1 MSNPK
6 EYKTIAKFLSLF
18 LGNNCEVLLCDTEE
32 FLYIMNPLDDTH
44 HVGDPLDDL
53 HQNFIDDDAF
63 HSLPYT
69 ITYRTSASSGEKLR
83 SATFFI
89 RDDNTLTGFLTLNW
103 KITDFV
109 QMKEIL
115 EMLTN
120 GSVFPDTEESTETG
134 SGSIETLSS
143 SVSELINSVMNE
155 ARIRFQTTPDRFTTE
170 EKLSIIR
177 EMNKRGVFLVK
188 GSVSEVAK
196 EVRSSEPTIYRYL
209 NQINNTQ
216 EEKS

>member
-53 HQNFIDDDAF
+53 HQNFIDDAAF

-69 ITYRTSASSGEKLR
+69 ITYRTSASSGEK
-83 SATFFI
+83 
-89 RDDNTLTGFLTLNW
+89 LTGFLTLNW

-209 NQINNTQ
+209 HQINNTQ

>member
-115 EMLTN
+115 
-120 GSVFPDTEESTETG
+120 
-134 SGSIETLSS
+134 
-143 SVSELINSVMNE
+143 
-155 ARIRFQTTPDRFTTE
+155 
-170 EKLSIIR
+170 
-177 EMNKRGVFLVK
+177 
-188 GSVSEVAK
+188 
-196 EVRSSEPTIYRYL
+196 
-209 NQINNTQ
+209 
-216 EEKS
+216 

>member
-1 MSNPK
+1 MLLFILCHIQLLTAPLLRQ
-6 EYKTIAKFLSLF
+6 AK
-18 LGNNCEVLLCDTEE
+18 NCVQ
-32 FLYIMNPLDDTH
+32 PL
-44 HVGDPLDDL
+44 
-53 HQNFIDDDAF
+53 
-63 HSLPYT
+63 
-69 ITYRTSASSGEKLR
+69 
-83 SATFFI
+83 FFI

-170 EKLSIIR
+170 EKIKYYKR
-177 EMNKRGVFLVK
+177 NEQKRGIPCK

-209 NQINNTQ
+209 HQINNTQ
-216 EEKS
+216 EENQ